1 MGQEKDTTKGTGY
14 LFPYWEVSK
23 EEKKC
28 EEIFIHPLPH
38 FMNTFCMP
46 VAVPGAPDKEV
57 IQGMVLELVVSV
69 SNQGR
74 WLDKQY

>member
-14 LFPYWEVSK
+14 SLT
-23 EEKKC
+23 EKCQRRKKMRRDFHS
-28 EEIFIHPLPH
+28 FIHPLPH
-38 FMNTFCMP
+38 FKNTFCTP

-74 WLDKQY
+74 WLDK